1 MAYETKS
8 DIDAQKEAA
17 KELARRVELGI
28 HVPNPVATLEEV
40 KDTPTSLKKLKVEK
54 VFVNGTLLVKDGGK
68 DHIIS
73 IPVNRERP
81 KTGDTV
87 EVRFTG
93 EKGAEQGTL
102 AKPAPAKSEA
112 EAKTAK

>member
-1 MAYETKS
+1 MADQKS
-8 DIDAQKEAA
+8 DLEAQKEAQ

-40 KDTPTSLKKLKVEK
+40 KDTPSSLKKLKVEK

-73 IPVNRERP
+73 IPVNRDPRP
-81 KTGDTV
+81 RTGDTV

-93 EKGAEQGTL
+93 EKGAESGTL
-102 AKPAPAKSEA
+102 AKPRPEA
-112 EAKTAK
+112 EAKAAVK